1 MLCSLALLLFKVP
14 YLRLRAELEEQ
25 LTHLEL
31 EHVGRQV
38 IAELSCLL
46 LGFKSADGCV
56 PLDLA
61 YGRPFT

>member
-38 IAELSCLL
+38 KAELSCLL
-46 LGFKSADGCV
+46 LGF
-56 PLDLA
+56 
-61 YGRPFT
+61 